1 MEPILAAYVGP
12 AMPYTMGIDNILS
25 LAGPLLMK
33 AQNMWQTQQL
43 WLQKACLGI
52 ASAQKL
58 NFSALPICFC
68 SVGYLHE

>member
-33 AQNMWQTQQL
+33 AQKHVANSTIVAAKGLSWNCKCSEVK
-43 WLQKACLGI
+43 LQCTTHLFLFCG
-52 ASAQKL
+52 
-58 NFSALPICFC
+58 LPA
-68 SVGYLHE
+68 